1 MSDATASH
9 HIAAALERLLPRL
22 WESCFTPLPPGQFA
36 ELPVGQARTLAHLA
50 VTGRRRMGEL
60 ADDLGVRVPTAT
72 RIVDR
77 LEERHLA
84 ARHPDERDRRVVWV
98 EATSR
103 GVTLA
108 DEARRFR
115 REVILRRLEH
125 LDGEQ
130 LSALGHALDLLED
143 AVPETVVGTR

>member
-1 MSDATASH
+1 
-9 HIAAALERLLPRL
+9 
-22 WESCFTPLPPGQFA
+22 
-36 ELPVGQARTLAHLA
+36 
-50 VTGRRRMGEL
+50 MGEL

-77 LEERHLA
+77 LEERDLA

-98 EATSR
+98 EATPQ

-115 REVILRRLEH
+115 REVILQRLGR

-130 LSALGHALDLLED
+130 LSALGRALDLLED